1 MIQGPALFVLNR
13 FLTRISL
20 LFIWEK
26 DILEAGKTGYGIF
39 AFWAGKE

>member
-1 MIQGPALFVLNR
+1 MIQGPALFVFNR